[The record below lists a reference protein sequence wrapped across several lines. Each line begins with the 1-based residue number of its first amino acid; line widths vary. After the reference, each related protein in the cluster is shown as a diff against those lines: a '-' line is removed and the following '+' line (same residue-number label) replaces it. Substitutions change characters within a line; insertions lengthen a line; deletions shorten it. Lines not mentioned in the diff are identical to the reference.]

1 MSTSESISGLSDSLR
16 GNVKPLMICL
26 SPYWGGLEQTAFNDL
41 SDFLSCDLSVR
52 MLCLEGTPLHDEILQ
67 IQLQHPKLEVVALTD
82 RPRDVL
88 DFHFRSFIRQQMS
101 DGVNLIHSHH
111 TSLLGSISP
120 WLLSYPR
127 TALLASRYLI
137 NSHDKHDLFHRLVY
151 GRVDSLLVTGE
162 SLKQNVVETHPIKE
176 RRVRVVNPGL
186 DCSRFDPALVNAAA
200 RRGAW
205 QADANTVVIGTVGRI
220 HPEKGQEVFL
230 KAAAGLLKDSFTGK
244 SEGPPL
250 KFVLVGEEAL
260 ESGIPYLEELRSMVR
275 QFRIEE
281 HVVFEDYNDHVAE
294 TMQGFDVF
302 VMPARRES
310 LGLVALEAMAME
322 CPVVLSDTGSAREVV
337 GNQEYGL
344 TFRSDDAFDLQ
355 RKLRILV
362 ADAELR
368 TEMGR
373 LARQHVV
380 KNYDRSLR
388 LQRTLEIYERCLRV
402 RQAF

>member
-1 MSTSESISGLSDSLR
+1 MSTADSIAGLSDSLR
-16 GNVKPLMICL
+16 GTLKPLIICL
-26 SPYWGGLEQTAFNDL
+26 SRYWGGLEQTAFNDL
-41 SDFLSCDLSVR
+41 SDFVSCDLPVR
-52 MLCLEGTPLHDEILQ
+52 MVCLQDTPLQEEASSLQ
-67 IQLQHPKLEVVALTD
+67 ARYPKLELVALTD

-88 DFHFRSFIRQQMS
+88 DFQFRGFLREQIA
-101 DGVNLIHSHH
+101 DEVNLVHSHH
-111 TSLLGSISP
+111 TSLLSSLSP

-127 TALLASRYLI
+127 IALLASRYLMAS
-137 NSHDKHDLFHRLVY
+137 NDKHDLFHRLIY
-151 GRVDSLLVTGE
+151 GRLDSLLVTGE
-162 SLKQNVVETHPIKE
+162 ALKQNVVETHPIKE

-186 DCSRFDPALVNAAA
+186 DCSRFDPALVNAAS
-200 RRGAW
+200 RRQSW
-205 QADANTVVIGTVGRI
+205 KADERTVVIGTVGRI
-220 HPEKGQEVFL
+220 HPEKGQEIFL
-230 KAAAGLLKDSFTGK
+230 KAAAGLLKDSFTGRAD
-244 SEGPPL
+244 GPPL
-250 KFVLVGEEAL
+250 KFVLVGEEARKT
-260 ESGIPYLEELRSMVR
+260 GTPYLQQLQEIVR
-275 QFRIEE
+275 QFRIED
-281 HVVFEDYNDHVAE
+281 HVVFEDYDDHIAE

-322 CPVVLSDTGSAREVV
+322 CPVVLSDAGSAREVV
-337 GNQEYGL
+337 GNQEHGL
-344 TFRSDDAFDLQ
+344 IFRSDDAFDLQ

-388 LQRTLEIYERCLRV
+388 LQRTLEIYDRCLRV